1 VLERVTRW
9 RLTLLHVRICERVGV
24 RLPRATRLDV
34 AASGKIYFSDASVK
48 FGAQEWGSTY
58 EASLLDIMEHGG
70 HGRLLVFDPQAG
82 KATTVLDGLN
92 FPNGVAVSHDQ
103 MYVLV
108 NEMGGYRVIR
118 VWVDGP
124 NKGHAESLIEALPVF
139 PDNIS
144 TGLDG
149 RFWVALISPRNR
161 LVDNLSGHPFLR
173 MVIQRMPAPLRPKAI
188 AYGHI
193 ITINDAGNVIED
205 LQDPDG
211 GYPINT
217 SVTEIDKYLY
227 VGSLV
232 TLALA

>member
-1 VLERVTRW
+1 
-9 RLTLLHVRICERVGV
+9 
-24 RLPRATRLDV
+24 
-34 AASGKIYFSDASVK
+34 
-48 FGAQEWGSTY
+48 
-58 EASLLDIMEHGG
+58 
-70 HGRLLVFDPQAG
+70 
-82 KATTVLDGLN
+82 
-92 FPNGVAVSHDQ
+92 

-108 NEMGGYRVIR
+108 NETGGYRIIR
-118 VWVDGP
+118 VWVDGS
-124 NKGHAESLIEALPVF
+124 NKGHAESLIEALPAF

-173 MVIQRMPAPLRPKAI
+173 TVIQRMPAPLRPKAV

-193 ITINDAGNVIED
+193 IAINGEGNVIED

-211 GYPINT
+211 GYPLNT
-217 SVTEIDKYLY
+217 SVTETEKYLY

-232 TLALA
+232 TPVLGRLLKAKIGL